1 MRTLNQ
7 MKETF
12 KINHENNT
20 IEMTKQFAK
29 ASGKYNSE
37 EYKLL
42 MKMKKDLPNYD
53 VIVEEPNSKKPRDN
67 YKGLT
72 YDYMERYIKD
82 KPNHEDILKE
92 FNELRG
98 ISTEY
103 EAIMK
108 KTSYLKVKKW
118 FLTTFPEI
126 DEYKQER
133 KETWKVIDKN
143 AKELKEQK
151 AKNENENKNN
161 ENNENENN
169 ENNENTALNVPAVMI
184 NTANTTTLMS

>member
-1 MRTLNQ
+1 MRTP
-7 MKETF
+7 T
-12 KINHENNT
+12 IDHENKK
-20 IEMTKQFAK
+20 IRLPKAFAK

-42 MKMKKDLPNYD
+42 MEMKNDVPNYD
-53 VIVEEPNSKKPRDN
+53 VIVEEPKSKKPRDN

-72 YDYMERYIKD
+72 YDYMERYIKE

-133 KETWKVIDKN
+133 KETWEVIDRK

-151 AKNENENKNN
+151 AKNENN
-161 ENNENENN
+161 ENNK
-169 ENNENTALNVPAVMI
+169 NENTALNVPAVMI

>member
-1 MRTLNQ
+1 MRTP
-7 MKETF
+7 T
-12 KINHENNT
+12 IDHENKK
-20 IEMTKQFAK
+20 IRLPKAFAK

-42 MKMKKDLPNYD
+42 MKMKKDVPNYE
-53 VIVEEPNSKKPRDN
+53 VIVETTRKQPRDN

-72 YDYMERYIKD
+72 YDYMERYIKE

-151 AKNENENKNN
+151 AKATMPN
-161 ENNENENN
+161 
-169 ENNENTALNVPAVMI
+169 AVYVPTI
-184 NTANTTTLMS
+184 LH

>member
-29 ASGKYNSE
+29 ASGVFGSDA
-37 EYKLL
+37 YKMLL
-42 MKMKKDLPNYD
+42 EAKNELPTYT
-53 VIVEEPNSKKPRDN
+53 VVVKETPKSRKPRDN

-151 AKNENENKNN
+151 AKNENKNN
-161 ENNENENN
+161 ENNE
-169 ENNENTALNVPAVMI
+169 NENTALNVPAVMI